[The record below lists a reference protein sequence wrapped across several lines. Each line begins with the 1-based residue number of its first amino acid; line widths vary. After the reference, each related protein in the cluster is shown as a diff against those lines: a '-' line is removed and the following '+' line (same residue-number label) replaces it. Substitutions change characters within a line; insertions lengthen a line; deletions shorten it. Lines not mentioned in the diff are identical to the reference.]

1 MGCNTGT
8 EHETVAEIDIAATF
22 NIDIAATFNL
32 RNITQETDHTSKEAL
47 ISWIILRM
55 YKTIGLKAN
64 WITEK

>member
-22 NIDIAATFNL
+22 KL

>member
-47 ISWIILRM
+47 IS
-55 YKTIGLKAN
+55 
-64 WITEK
+64 